1 MNKALSQPPQK
12 RSLVG
17 PVLVVAVLVIF
28 AALGYKGYQSGSPA
42 KSTIPTAETQSLAAS
57 TTSGEPLVNG
67 RRLAASPAQTT
78 TVSTPPL
85 PLPSGSVP
93 ETTPADP
100 RDLVSAL
107 VALDGKK
114 PITPEQAQKW
124 KDSLQQLVR
133 QGLAAVPAIQEFLM
147 RNQDANYAGVNGAEG
162 LGYNSLRSAMLD
174 ALTQIGGPDTT
185 QAMLQIMQNS
195 VFPTDIATL
204 AKTLDTQGG
213 GAYQQNILDAV
224 RAQLNWG
231 SSGQLNGA
239 NVLPLFQVLADE
251 AAQGANVSGDLS
263 QFAAQWPYYSAIA
276 LASLP
281 DGAGVPSLI
290 QLAQGNV
297 PGNQAAAAQALAE
310 LAPQNPQVLSSLLGM
325 AKVGQL
331 SDTTLAQLA
340 PYLAGRAFQLGPP
353 QDPSADGILTMHIA
367 IGNQDFSAFDSSGT
381 LTPAQITQ
389 RLDLIDQFMQAI
401 PSSDV
406 GAQEALQQQRNTL
419 VAKQNP

>member
-1 MNKALSQPPQK
+1 M
-12 RSLVG
+12 
-17 PVLVVAVLVIF
+17 VAVLVIV
-28 AALGYKGYQSGSPA
+28 AASGYKGYQSGPPA
-42 KSTIPTAETQSLAAS
+42 KPTLPTVETQSLAAP
-57 TTSGEPLVNG
+57 TTSAQPLVNG
-67 RRLAASPAQTT
+67 RRLAASPAPTT
-78 TVSTPPL
+78 TVSTPQL

-93 ETTPADP
+93 ETPPADP

-133 QGLAAVPAIQEFLM
+133 EGPAAVPAIQEFLM
-147 RNQDANYAGVNGAEG
+147 RNQDANYSGVSGAEG
-162 LGYNSLRSAMLD
+162 LGYNTLRSAMLD
-174 ALTQIGGPDTT
+174 ALAQIGGPDAT

-204 AKTLDTQGG
+204 AKTLDAQGG
-213 GAYQQNILDAV
+213 GAYQQSILDAV

-231 SSGQLNGA
+231 ASGQLNGA
-239 NVLPLFQVLADE
+239 NVLPLFQVLAVE
-251 AAQGANVSGDLS
+251 AAHGANVNGDLT

-290 QLAQGNV
+290 QIAQGNV
-297 PGNQAAAAQALAE
+297 SGNQAAAAQALAE
-310 LAPQNPQVLSSLLGM
+310 LAPQNPQVLSSLLDM
-325 AKVGQL
+325 AKAGQL

-367 IGNQDFSAFDSSGT
+367 SGNQDFSAFDASGT

-401 PSSDV
+401 PSSDA